1 MFIIIGAVV
10 VLVGVLGGFVSH
22 GGPLLVIW
30 QPSEFAIIGGAA
42 LGSLLIMAPLPVL
55 KRLMGS
61 TLALLK
67 GDVYTKKVFLDLL
80 KTMFELFNLAK
91 REGLINI
98 EPHIEKPKE
107 SAIFQKNPFL
117 LNHHHALPY
126 LTDTMKLLVG
136 GGVPA
141 QDLEALLDADV
152 ESLHAEANTSPTLM
166 QKIGDALPG
175 LGIVAAV
182 LGIVVTMQAISGPP
196 EEIGEKVGAAL
207 IGTFLGILMS
217 YGFFQP
223 MATQMEMLELSEARY
238 FECIK
243 AGIMAYSKGNAP
255 VTVVEFARRVIFSNI
270 RPSFSELENALR
282 EVKSGGGSTS

>member
-10 VLVGVLGGFVSH
+10 VIAGVIGGFASE
-22 GGPLLVIW
+22 GGPMMVLF
-30 QPSEFAIIGGAA
+30 QPSEFMIIGGAT
-42 LGSLLIMAPLPVL
+42 LGSLLIMAPFAVL
-55 KRLMGS
+55 KRLVGS
-61 TLALLK
+61 TISLLK
-67 GDVYTKKVFLDLL
+67 GDVYTKAVFLDLL

-98 EPHIEKPKE
+98 EPHIEKPAE

-117 LNHHHALPY
+117 LKHHHALPY
-126 LTDTMKLLVG
+126 LCDTMKLLVG

-141 QDLEALLDADV
+141 HDLEAMLDADV
-152 ESLHAEANTSPTLM
+152 ESLHAESNTSPTLM
-166 QKIGDALPG
+166 QKIGDSLPG

-207 IGTFLGILMS
+207 VGTFLGILLS

-223 MATQMEMLELSEARY
+223 MATQMEMLEVSEGRY

-243 AGIMAYSKGNAP
+243 AGILAYSKGNAP
-255 VTVVEFARRVIFSNI
+255 VTVVEFARRTIFSNI
-270 RPSFSELENALR
+270 RPSFAELEEALR
-282 EVKSGGGSTS
+282 EIKTAGK

>member
-10 VLVGVLGGFVSH
+10 VLAGVLGGFMSE
-22 GGPLLVIW
+22 GGPLLVMY
-30 QPSEFAIIGGAA
+30 QPSEFMVIGGATIGA
-42 LGSLLIMAPLPVL
+42 LLIMAPFPVL
-55 KRLMGS
+55 KRLIGA
-61 TLALLK
+61 TLGLLK
-67 GDVYTKKVFLDLL
+67 GDVYTKPVFVALL

-117 LNHHHALPY
+117 LHHHHALPF
-126 LTDTMKLLVG
+126 LCDTMKLLVG

-141 QDLEALLDADV
+141 HDLEALLDADV
-152 ESLHAEANTSPTLM
+152 EAAHVESGTSPALL
-166 QKIGDALPG
+166 QKIGDSLPG

-182 LGIVVTMQAISGPP
+182 LGIVITMQAISGPP

-207 IGTFLGILMS
+207 IGTFLGILLS

-223 MATQMEMLELSEARY
+223 MASQMEMLEQSEARY

-255 VTVVEFARRVIFSNI
+255 VMVVEFARRTIFTGI
-270 RPSFSELENALR
+270 RPSFAELEEALR
-282 EVKSGGGSTS
+282 EVKSGG